1 MFEGF
6 QFSNLSYFLI
16 LALIPGIV
24 ETAKKWEWVAAGNRP
39 LLLSLVLGFFLVGVA
54 EAMSL
59 GLVPEGVLAWVR
71 LVVMAIAVALSVSGS
86 YDLIRKFTGNGKK

>member
-6 QFSNLSYFLI
+6 QFTELSYFLI

-39 LLLSLVLGFFLVGVA
+39 LLLSLVLAFFFVGVA

-59 GLVPEGVLAWVR
+59 GLVPEVVLPWVR
-71 LVVMAIAVALSVSGS
+71 MVVMTMAGALSVSGS
-86 YDLIRKFTGNGKK
+86 HDLIKKFTGNGGK